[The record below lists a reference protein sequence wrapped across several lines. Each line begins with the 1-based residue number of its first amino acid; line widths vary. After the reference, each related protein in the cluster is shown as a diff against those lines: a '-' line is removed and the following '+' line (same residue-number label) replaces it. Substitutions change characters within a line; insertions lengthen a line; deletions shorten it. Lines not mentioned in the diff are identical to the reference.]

1 MTMLNTEV
9 EALDPVDLRQLLNPV
24 HRQVEEGYVPILRTR
39 RTFDGD
45 ASFAAR
51 CQSPSLPP

>member
-1 MTMLNTEV
+1 MLNTEV
-9 EALDPVDLRQLLNPV
+9 EALDLRQLLNPV
-24 HRQVEEGYVPILRTR
+24 HRQVEEGYFTILRTR